1 MKIRPLLLA
10 VSAAAALVFSGCGE
24 DNSTEPRVHL
34 LTMINALDG
43 NISAHH
49 FYGDIT
55 PLAPKSSLDDDYE
68 EVSEAP
74 SIWYT
79 LPAALDTEV
88 GRVTISQGYLIN
100 AYIATNCLDDNQVNR
115 DHLYHTPKPGS
126 LNVVNT
132 TNTPFTIDFGGT
144 TGQQYFGACAVKEFD
159 GAALSNQS
167 SITVDVDGQ
176 TYTIDLPQNGGV
188 YDVVIYPTATSPYVG
203 VKEFAVKA
211 FKG

>member
-10 VSAAAALVFSGCGE
+10 ASAAAALSFSGCGE
-24 DNSTEPRVHL
+24 DSSTELRVHL

-55 PLAPKSSLDDDYE
+55 PLAPKTSLDDDFE
-68 EVSEAP
+68 DVSEAP

-79 LPAALDTEV
+79 LPAAPDTKV
-88 GRVTISQGYLIN
+88 GKVTISQGHLIN
-100 AYIATNCLDDNQVNR
+100 AYIATDCTDDVSGYHN
-115 DHLYHTPKPGS
+115 HLYHTPNPGS

-132 TNTPFTIDFGGT
+132 TNTNFNIDFGGT
-144 TGQQYFGACAVKEFD
+144 TGQQYFGACAVREFD
-159 GAALSNQS
+159 GAALSDQS
-167 SITVDVDGQ
+167 SISVDVDGQ
-176 TYTIDLPQNGGV
+176 TYTVDLPQNGGV
-188 YDVVIYPTATSPYVG
+188 YDVVIYPTATPPYVG
-203 VKEFAVKA
+203 VKEFPVKA